1 MKKLSLIAA
10 ALALALCLSAQAN
23 ENTNTNNWTAKNLLY
38 GPASILKSVVLAPA
52 LGVYASC
59 LSVDVANDEWRSAI
73 VLPYSVPAGFLC
85 GSVFGAV
92 LSPIYLLEGVFDT
105 LTFGYFYPEHS
116 DWLMK
121 YAMHASDTVHW
132 FPNDTP
138 PEAEVVEEEQ
148 E

>member
-73 VLPYSVPAGFLC
+73 MLP
-85 GSVFGAV
+85 
-92 LSPIYLLEGVFDT
+92 
-105 LTFGYFYPEHS
+105 
-116 DWLMK
+116 
-121 YAMHASDTVHW
+121 
-132 FPNDTP
+132 
-138 PEAEVVEEEQ
+138 
-148 E
+148 